1 MQVISTIGIDLSKS
15 VFQVHGVDEK
25 GEVVLK
31 RRLRRGQLLAF
42 FAGLAPCRIGLE
54 ACGGAH
60 HWGRELIRLGHE
72 VRLLPPSYVKPYVKR
87 GKTDAADAEAI
98 CEACARPS
106 MRIVPVKSAENQAVL
121 TLHKVRDHLIR
132 QNTRLV
138 NLMRSTLAEFGI
150 VAAQG
155 VPGAEELKA
164 IVRDEADARLPPLAR
179 TALAPVLGELGA
191 LKTHLKGLDLLIAA
205 RVRTDETCRRL
216 KTVPGVGPIVAS
228 AVAASVPDARRFRSG
243 RDFAAFLG
251 LTPKPHSSGLKERKG
266 RTSKMGNRSLR
277 ALLVVGATAMIA
289 RARRK
294 EEDGDSDELVFIRRL
309 LKTKPARLVSLAYA
323 NKMARILWVLMARGG
338 TYQPRRRLSETTDIS
353 LAEGPRRGF
362 AIQATRCAA

>member
-1 MQVISTIGIDLSKS
+1 MQVSTIGIDLSKS
-15 VFQVHGVDEK
+15 VFQLHGVDEK
-25 GEVVLK
+25 GDVVLK
-31 RRLRRGQLLAF
+31 RRLRRGQLLEF

-60 HWGRELIRLGHE
+60 HWGRELTRLGHE
-72 VRLLPPSYVKPYVKR
+72 ARLLPPAYVKPYVKR

-98 CEACARPS
+98 CEACARPN
-106 MRIVPVKSAENQAVL
+106 MRIVPVKSVENQAVIA
-121 TLHKVRDHLIR
+121 LHKVRDHLVR

-138 NLMRSTLAEFGI
+138 NLMRSTLAEFGV

-164 IVRDEADARLPPLAR
+164 VVRDDQDARLPPLAR
-179 TALAPVLGELGA
+179 TALTPVLSELGA
-191 LKTHLKGLDLLIAA
+191 LQRHLKDLDLLIAA
-205 RVRTDETCRRL
+205 RVKKDETCRRL
-216 KTVPGVGPIVAS
+216 KTVPGAGPIIAS
-228 AVAASVPDARRFRSG
+228 AVAARVGDARRFRSG

-266 RTSKMGNRSLR
+266 RTSKMGDRSLR

-294 EEDGDSDELVFIRRL
+294 EQESDGDELVFIRRL

-323 NKMARILWVLMARGG
+323 NKMARILWALMVRGG
-338 TYQPRRRLSETTDIS
+338 TYEPRRRRRATTHIRVADRPQR
-353 LAEGPRRGF
+353 GPGT
-362 AIQATRCAA
+362 AARCDA

>member
-1 MQVISTIGIDLSKS
+1 MQVSTIGIDLSKS
-15 VFQVHGVDEK
+15 VFQLHGVDEK
-25 GEVVLK
+25 GEAVLK
-31 RRLRRGQLLAF
+31 RRLRRVQLLAF
-42 FAGLAPCRIGLE
+42 FAGLAPCRVGME

-60 HWGRELIRLGHE
+60 HWGRELTRLGHE
-72 VRLLPPSYVKPYVKR
+72 ERLLPPSYVKPYVKR

-106 MRIVPVKSAENQAVL
+106 MRIVPVKSLENQAVIA
-121 TLHKVRDHLIR
+121 LHKVRDHLVR

-138 NLMRSTLAEFGI
+138 NLMRGTLAEFGI

-155 VPGAEELKA
+155 VPGTEELKA
-164 IVRDEADARLPPLAR
+164 VVRDDKDARLPPVAR
-179 TALAPVLGELGA
+179 TALQPVLSELDG
-191 LKTHLKGLDLLIAA
+191 LKRHLKALDLQIAA
-205 RVRTDETCRRL
+205 RVKKDETCRRL
-216 KTVPGVGPIVAS
+216 KTVPGVGPIIAS
-228 AVAASVPDARRFRSG
+228 AVAARVGDARRFRSG

-266 RTSKMGNRSLR
+266 RTSKMGDRSLR

-294 EEDGDSDELVFIRRL
+294 EQESDGDELAFIRRL

-323 NKMARILWVLMARGG
+323 NKMARILWALMVRGG
-338 TYQPRRRLSETTDIS
+338 TYEPHRRLSATTDIS
-353 LAEGPRRGF
+353 LAERPERGF
-362 AIQATRCAA
+362 GREAARCAA